1 MQYNSIMEAGL
12 LTKQNIQ
19 LNKKEKFSFVKLYA
33 LIFLTIT
40 LFSIGLG
47 IANRYTD
54 KYKDHQEFEFYL
66 LTLGFIL
73 YILIISMI
81 YLVFKNKT

>member
-12 LTKQNIQ
+12 LTKK
-19 LNKKEKFSFVKLYA
+19 NKESEKKDNFSFVKLYA

-47 IANRYTD
+47 IANRYTN
-54 KYKDHQEFEFYL
+54 KYKDHNEFEFYL
-66 LTLGFIL
+66 LTLGLIL
-73 YILIISMI
+73 YVLIVTMI

>member
-12 LTKQNIQ
+12 LTKQSNES
-19 LNKKEKFSFVKLYA
+19 KKKNKFSFVKLYA
-33 LIFLTIT
+33 LIFFTIT
-40 LFSIGLG
+40 IFSIGLG
-47 IANRYTD
+47 VANRYTN
-54 KYKDHQEFEFYL
+54 KYNDHEEFEFYL
-66 LTLGFIL
+66 LALGFIL